1 MNIQEVLYECQ
12 RGNFYT
18 AYENQKMINDRA
30 LEILNSDDMIVKQ
43 NMLQDLVDII
53 KIGNYTYNNTDADVL
68 PIDDGIYDLLV
79 VKLMNINPDLFTPG
93 ALPVIDGEDT
103 SLYKID
109 SQATELIKPIS
120 VSPQEFRDWI
130 DNEALYPNIFQ
141 MLHQSS

>member
-93 ALPVIDGEDT
+93 ALPVISVNLNASAPYLSIT
-103 SLYKID
+103 SNGSIPFPRDL
-109 SQATELIKPIS
+109 LILRP
-120 VSPQEFRDWI
+120 
-130 DNEALYPNIFQ
+130 
-141 MLHQSS
+141 